1 MGRGARRGGRAEAD
15 GTLGGGWE
23 GQVSVRAEPSQLAIR
38 LGDKEMVGGLLVLHF
53 QDTGE
58 KCFSDFKGRRDWYM
72 FPGSISRSSWFSL

>member
-1 MGRGARRGGRAEAD
+1 MEPSVGVGKAGGS
-15 GTLGGGWE
+15 

-53 QDTGE
+53 QVTGE
-58 KCFSDFKGRRDWYM
+58 KCFSDFKGRRDWYT